1 MRGGSIRS
9 ERLFCEQFEYNLLFR
24 WFLDMDKV
32 SPAFDRSV
40 CSVIRFRAFLT
51 GAAPN
56 LPRLARLPPR
66 LTEAPAGRAAPTA
79 PDIPAGI
86 GLFVAA
92 IILNPF
98 HFGKSRR
105 KVDSST
111 ACSFLKVEKHGC
123 SGHNPAAVR
132 HGFEC

>member
-56 LPRLARLPPR
+56 LPRLARLPPPLDR
-66 LTEAPAGRAAPTA
+66 GARRAGRPDGPRYPSRDRPFRRRNHPQPVSLREIAPE
-79 PDIPAGI
+79 
-86 GLFVAA
+86 
-92 IILNPF
+92 
-98 HFGKSRR
+98 SRFFNSLL
-105 KVDSST
+105 V
-111 ACSFLKVEKHGC
+111 
-123 SGHNPAAVR
+123 
-132 HGFEC
+132 FEG